1 MKKNISSNKMQYA
14 FILLSYIGSYL
25 NNDYVLLLS
34 LVYFIVLLIFVPI
47 EQCLIVFIK
56 ISPLFMITLD
66 NVLIYPYLLIIPI
79 FKMIPK
85 IKLNFL
91 IVIYIFLLGCI
102 IFYNDFGKFYF
113 SNMLIYLNI
122 IFLILFVNSVDL
134 VKIYSIEII
143 DNLIITNVIFL
154 LFTVVTGEVIFMHAR
169 LGAEFSQFG
178 GSMGIPLNA
187 LILICCSYLKYFR
200 YERNYKMFWMLFTLS
215 FIVGLLTISRVF
227 ILGLCFFIIC
237 LIIDIKE
244 NKRSFFLFFFLIL
257 FFFSL
262 ITIFFSQ
269 FNYLLTRGETDIS
282 TGRFDIYASI
292 LTFLFSNVSDLLFGT
307 ATGYATFLSAEYPI
321 LKMSAHNLFLE
332 LIMQFGLVGFLCI
345 VYIVT
350 NGTSLK
356 KIPKEYFRTS
366 FTEYIPLIVYISSF
380 LVSGSIYYTKTII
393 TFIAL
398 FLIKKYKI

>member
-257 FFFSL
+257 F
-262 ITIFFSQ
+262 
-269 FNYLLTRGETDIS
+269 
-282 TGRFDIYASI
+282 
-292 LTFLFSNVSDLLFGT
+292 
-307 ATGYATFLSAEYPI
+307 
-321 LKMSAHNLFLE
+321 
-332 LIMQFGLVGFLCI
+332 
-345 VYIVT
+345 
-350 NGTSLK
+350 
-356 KIPKEYFRTS
+356 
-366 FTEYIPLIVYISSF
+366 
-380 LVSGSIYYTKTII
+380 
-393 TFIAL
+393 
-398 FLIKKYKI
+398 